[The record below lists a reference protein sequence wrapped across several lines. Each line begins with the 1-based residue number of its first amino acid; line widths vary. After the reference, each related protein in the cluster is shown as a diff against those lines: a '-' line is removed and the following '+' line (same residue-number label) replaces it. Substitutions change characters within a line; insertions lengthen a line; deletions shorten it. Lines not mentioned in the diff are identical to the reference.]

1 MEVDMQ
7 RPGRRKRSF
16 GILLSIFLFCWG
28 CAAPAPAPKSP
39 VAQVPQSAQSSGPE
53 RSGSTQPRAV
63 RVQGMRVQEGQND
76 LVLFVTGDAPFVD
89 YEIQR
94 LGEDQFLLQL
104 KDIGSLSDLPPNM
117 PVSDRLS
124 LACGPMESGRGVEII
139 GTTKGHLDRYTMTAS
154 GNDLV
159 LAILTNEAE
168 TAPPA
173 VSSARSVVPKTAVKK
188 SKVMPASAVAAPAR
202 PIKSH
207 VPEPTSTATTVG
219 GSSPMV
225 AGQQGKA
232 ASPGG
237 PSTGRYIGKPISLDL
252 VDADLRNVLRLI
264 SEVTGTN
271 IAIEPDVNGK
281 VTLKV
286 EQVPWDQVL
295 EMVLAMNNLGQEQQ
309 GNVIRVA
316 RLEKLK
322 QEMNVKA
329 DEIKAKQELSEVYRD
344 VGDFITVYFPINYA
358 LPSDIVA
365 RMNDLKSDRGKIT
378 FDDKTRLIIYSDFL
392 SRIEN
397 ARTLVSKLDRQTAQ
411 VLIEARI
418 VTMTTS
424 LARTLG
430 GKFNMSIKQHSST
443 DTLRQDWALNSLST
457 STFTMGL
464 SEVFGKTLVSL
475 DLTLAA
481 YEDTDELN
489 IVAAPKVVT
498 LDNVSATITQGTQIP
513 YLQLNET
520 GTVASTAFVNAV
532 VELQV
537 KPHITPDG
545 KVRLE
550 IQAKQDEATTVTYT
564 VNQQPGIETRKINTE
579 MMVDDGNIVMIGG
592 VLRNRDSFSE
602 QRTPGLYKIPLIGS
616 LFKYD
621 SIQKEKTELVIFICP
636 KIVEST
642 KAM

>member
-1 MEVDMQ
+1 MQ
-7 RPGRRKRSF
+7 RSGRRKGSF

-28 CAAPAPAPKSP
+28 CAVPAPAPKSP
-39 VAQVPQSAQSSGPE
+39 VAQGPQSVQSGGSE
-53 RSGSTQPRAV
+53 KSGSTQARAG
-63 RVQGMRVQEGQND
+63 RVQGMRVQEGRND
-76 LVLFVTGDAPFVD
+76 VVLFVTGDAPFVD
-89 YEIQR
+89 YEVQR

-104 KDIGSLSDLPPNM
+104 KDIGSLSDLPPSM

-139 GTTKGHLDRYTMTAS
+139 GTTKGHLDRYTMTTN

-159 LAILTNEAE
+159 LAILVGEAE
-168 TAPPA
+168 TVPPA
-173 VSSARSVVPKTAVKK
+173 VSSARSAASKTARKK
-188 SKVMPASAVAAPAR
+188 SKVMPASAVAAHAR
-202 PIKSH
+202 PVKSH
-207 VPEPTSTATTVG
+207 VPEPTSTSTTVG
-219 GSSPMV
+219 GSSPV
-225 AGQQGKA
+225 ATGQQGA
-232 ASPGG
+232 PASPGG
-237 PSTGRYIGKPISLDL
+237 PSASRFVGKPISLDL

-281 VTLKV
+281 VTLRV
-286 EQVPWDQVL
+286 DQVPWDQVL

-316 RLEKLK
+316 RIEKLK
-322 QEMNVKA
+322 REMNVKA

-358 LPSDIVA
+358 LPSDIVD
-365 RMNDLKSDRGKIT
+365 RMKDLKSDRGKIT

-430 GKFNMSIKQHSST
+430 SNFNLSVSHV
-443 DTLRQDWALNSLST
+443 DTGANVLRQDWALNGLAPT
-457 STFTMGL
+457 NTFTFGL
-464 SEVFGKTLVSL
+464 TEVFKNTLVTL
-475 DLTLAA
+475 DLKLSA
-481 YEDTDELN
+481 YEDMDELN
-489 IVAAPKVVT
+489 VVAAPKVVT

-545 KVRLE
+545 KVRME
-550 IQAKQDEATTVTYT
+550 IQAKQDEATSVTYT
-564 VNQQPGIETRKINTE
+564 VNQQPGIETRKISTE

-602 QRTPGLYKIPLIGS
+602 QRTPGLYKIPIIGS

-621 SIQKEKTELVIFICP
+621 SIQKEKTELIIFICP